1 MMEIYKVTFIIRDG
15 KAEYPPMTKEIT
27 VKDQNGLNQGIFNY
41 IWNNRSGYG
50 VTKNFSVEIINSTFD
65 SYTK

>member
-15 KAEYPPMTKEIT
+15 KAEYPAMTKEVT
-27 VKDQNGLNQGIFNY
+27 VKSEKDLNIAVFNL